1 MTAAAPRTVIEA
13 PPDKIRRLAEMQERL
28 RQAHTDSM
36 KHRVFPLL
44 GYEPACVPRVVARES
59 GVAEDLLPPMCGQC
73 SQELFFAATEFDVLL
88 AGSLGGGKSL
98 ALLMQGI
105 HDCATHAG
113 LRVGAF
119 RLSYPELEASLL
131 AELGKWGFARALGAV
146 WNGSEKSLIFP
157 NSSVMIFRYAEN
169 LKDASRQQGGAFQ
182 RLLIDE
188 RTLMPP
194 EVVTYLE
201 SRLRSGRRSIPVLGI
216 RSSANPGGVGH
227 GAVKARYIDEYTVV
241 NGQKVAGTNYGQ
253 RTYPDARGRLVRFIP
268 SRTADNPYLNAEY
281 RTDLAGQSEAQRAAF
296 QDGSWDSFSGQY
308 FPEWNRD
315 RHVIRPFPIPP
326 QWHRVAGV
334 DKGNIHPW
342 AVEWVAQDGDG
353 RAYVYREIYRPGVNI
368 NDQGRL
374 IAEAEAPTGEQVTHF
389 GGHDLWG
396 KVGEQHTAAERYR
409 LADLRLVQADI
420 SRIPGWDR
428 MRTYLN
434 EAPACDSHRAQGWDT
449 CPLLHIFSTC
459 TGIISEL
466 PNLVH
471 DRLRPE
477 DLTKTSDDAA
487 DALRYA
493 LMALPDRPRVP
504 PMIVPDNPRRPAT
517 VTSGLLTA
525 DF

>member
-44 GYEPACVPRVVARES
+44 GYEPTPKQQKFHDAP
-59 GVAEDLLPPMCGQC
+59 
-73 SQELFFAATEFDVLL
+73 EFDVLFG
-88 AGSLGGGKSL
+88 GSLGGGKSL

-119 RLSYPELEASLL
+119 RRSYPELQSSLI
-131 AELGKWGFARALGAV
+131 AELGKYGFAHALGAS
-146 WNGSEKSLIFP
+146 WNGTDRVLTFP
-157 NSSVMIFRYAEN
+157 NNSVMMFRYAEN
-169 LKDASRQQGGAFQ
+169 LQDASRQQGGEFQ

-194 EVVTYLE
+194 DVITYLE
-201 SRLRSGRRSIPVLGI
+201 SRLRSGRKSVPVLGI
-216 RSSANPGGVGH
+216 RSSTNPGGVGH
-227 GAVKARYIDEYTVV
+227 GAVKTRYIDAYTVV
-241 NGQKVAGTNYGQ
+241 NGQRIPGTNYGQ
-253 RTYPDARGRLVRFIP
+253 STYTDVRGRQVRFIP
-268 SRTADNPYLNAEY
+268 SRAADNPHLNAEY
-281 RTDLAGQSEAQRAAF
+281 LTDLDGLPKAQRAAF
-296 QDGSWDSFSGQY
+296 RDGSWDSFAGQY

-315 RHVIRPFPIPP
+315 RHVIRPFSVPGE
-326 QWHRVAGV
+326 WHRVAGV

-493 LMALPDRPRVP
+493 LMALPDRPERILLP
-504 PMIVPDNPRRPAT
+504 NPTPDYDRTGR
-517 VTSGLLTA
+517 GLTDDLLSA
-525 DF
+525 AF